1 MKKITLTV
9 AGVLTI
15 FLVLGII
22 IQTKKYYDNTY
33 VSSKAYTKAP
43 AVVAKREITKD
54 DAGNTIKGSYSYNYH
69 FNFVTTNGTVKKISF
84 ELSGENIKPFKDNE
98 FLEAE
103 ISNTRVVYGPTTIN
117 KNNVP
122 KALLN
127 KVIRNNP

>member
-1 MKKITLTV
+1 M
-9 AGVLTI
+9 
-15 FLVLGII
+15 
-22 IQTKKYYDNTY
+22 
-33 VSSKAYTKAP
+33 
-43 AVVAKREITKD
+43 
-54 DAGNTIKGSYSYNYH
+54 
-69 FNFVTTNGTVKKISF
+69 TTNGTVKKISF